1 MKFLS
6 TITAAAMAVA
16 IPLTAAHAGGLP
28 PRGTPSGIRNIV
40 IVPDAFAD
48 GSGWRIVHDNLWL
61 KGYHVQVVQE
71 RFASLSDDVAATKAI
86 IAQQDGPVLLVGH
99 GYGGAVITA
108 AGADDKVKALVY
120 VAAVEPKKGEST
132 SQLLASVPEP
142 SNDIRKSDD
151 GHLFI
156 DARKFAADYA
166 ADLAFTR
173 TNFMADTQV
182 SPTVKAFGGR
192 LPVAAWETK
201 PSYAVIAT
209 DDHYISPDLQRSQ
222 SQRANSK
229 VTELKT
235 SHAVQMSQPEAV
247 AAVIDQAAT
256 AAK

>member
-1 MKFLS
+1 MKFS
-6 TITAAAMAVA
+6 SMIAAAMALA
-16 IPLTAAHAGGLP
+16 IPLSAAYAGGLP

-48 GSGWRIVHDNLWL
+48 ASGWRIVHDDLWL

-71 RFASLSDDVAATKAI
+71 RFASLKDDVAAAEAI

-108 AGADDKVKALVY
+108 AGADAKVKGLVY
-120 VAAVEPKKGEST
+120 VAAVAPKQGEST
-132 SQLLASVPEP
+132 TQLLASVAEP
-142 SNDIRKSDD
+142 SNDIHATND
-151 GHLFI
+151 GRLFL
-156 DARKFAADYA
+156 DAKKFAADYA

-182 SPTVKAFGGR
+182 PATTKAFGGK
-192 LPVAAWETK
+192 LPAAAWQSK
-201 PSYAVIAT
+201 PSYAVVAT
-209 DDHYISPDLQRSQ
+209 EDHYISPDLQRSL
-222 SQRANSK
+222 SQRAGAK
-229 VTELKT
+229 VTEIAS

-256 AAK
+256 QNK